1 VREYSAGNGENTVNF
16 MKDLQLHHPG
26 QRIVIIWDGASY
38 YKSTQVKEF
47 LATANHGYERS
58 QWQFT
63 CIVFAPN
70 SPEQNPVED
79 VWLQAKNF
87 LRKFWH
93 LCKSF
98 RVVKWLFKFFTNHQ
112 KFDFPKLKQYIP
124 SS

>member
-1 VREYSAGNGENTVNF
+1 MSLI
-16 MKDLQLHHPG
+16 KDLQLQLPQ
-26 QRIVIIWDGASY
+26 QRIVVIGDGASDH
-38 YKSTQVKEF
+38 KSNQVKEF
-47 LATANHGYERS
+47 LATANDGDNPS

-87 LRKFWH
+87 LRKSWH

-112 KFDFPKLKQYIP
+112 QFDFPKIKQYMP
-124 SS
+124 CS